1 MADLSNKLNEILS
14 DPQMME
20 QIKGLSSMLGMQNEE
35 EETHKSKP
43 QKQEPHEDNPM
54 LSDETMGMIMK
65 VMPLLSSVRQ
75 DDANTNLLKAL
86 RPLLGAE
93 RQKKVDE
100 ALKIMQMMKFLPILK
115 SQGILWGELWA

>member
-43 QKQEPHEDNPM
+43 QKQEPNEDNPM

-65 VMPLLSSVRQ
+65 IMPLLSSVRK

-100 ALKIMQMMKFLPILK
+100 AIKIMQMMKFLPILK
-115 SQGILWGELWA
+115 SQGIL